1 MTDDK
6 VEELYTSLKELS
18 NVDNE
23 TKEKHIE
30 DINKRLDV
38 NETLDKKICPRCGS
52 ELVLRTAKRGAHAG
66 EQFYG
71 CSSFPKCRYMQF

>member
-18 NVDNE
+18 
-23 TKEKHIE
+23 K